1 MQLYIHNGQTHSP
14 KNLVL
19 QTEFSDCFNLY
30 VNELYQ
36 GLSVLRMWQHF
47 QHWIHD
53 PRAQADISEQTN
65 ALLKTPTKRKKKG
78 LKALLFRAWK
88 ELQGWQHSA
97 WQCDM
102 VAQREHR
109 AMISL
114 SLRVI
119 SGVIFF
125 PLPVCWMLH
134 LYTVCLLLSW
144 QKFGMPIFLP
154 QASMLIMLEGLCDR
168 SNVALQEKGHNAE
181 GVQLYFYLQSC
192 RVEKPGWVNVA
203 SRHGLKPIWIW
214 IYNYM
219 QSELVKKKK
228 KKYRK
233 EVPSAL

>member
-1 MQLYIHNGQTHSP
+1 MGKSIHQVISCYKQSFQNVLICMSMSCITAFSTLNTWSSCTGWYFRADKCP
-14 KNLVL
+14 FKNSN
-19 QTEFSDCFNLY
+19 Q
-30 VNELYQ
+30 
-36 GLSVLRMWQHF
+36 
-47 QHWIHD
+47 
-53 PRAQADISEQTN
+53 
-65 ALLKTPTKRKKKG
+65 KKKKG

-134 LYTVCLLLSW
+134 LYTACLLLSW

-168 SNVALQEKGHNAE
+168 SNVALQEKGHNAK

-192 RVEKPGWVNVA
+192 RVEKPGLSKCSLTTW
-203 SRHGLKPIWIW
+203 
-214 IYNYM
+214 
-219 QSELVKKKK
+219 SEIHLN
-228 KKYRK
+228 
-233 EVPSAL
+233 LNL